1 MISSRD
7 VLLFQ
12 EKILA
17 WYSLNK
23 RDLPWRKTR
32 DPYSILVSEI
42 MLQQTQVERV
52 IPKFTGWMSAFP
64 DVSSLAKAS
73 QRDVLALWSGLGYN
87 RRAMYL
93 HKTAQVIVDEYQGV
107 FPRELQTLQ
116 KLPGIGTYTS
126 AAVLCFAYNNQIP
139 VLDTNIKKVIT
150 HEFFSGN
157 MPSEEML
164 FDVAQKILPVGKA
177 YDWNQALM
185 DYSRIILKD
194 KKIPIPK
201 QSRFLSSDRYYRGQV
216 VKLLLKIEKISF
228 SGLWDFFQ
236 DMNPVEKERLHTIL
250 EKMHKEQL
258 IFYDKKKITLLEVK
272 GE

>member
-164 FDVAQKILPVGKA
+164 LDVAQKILPVGKA

-185 DYSRIILKD
+185 DYSRIILKN
-194 KKIPIPK
+194 KKIPVPK

-216 VKLLLKIEKISF
+216 VKLLLQIDKISF
-228 SGLWDFFQ
+228 SGLWDFF
-236 DMNPVEKERLHTIL
+236 DGKNPVEKERLRIIL
-250 EKMHKEQL
+250 EKMHKEHL
-258 IFYDKKKITLLEVK
+258 ITYDNDSVTLLK
-272 GE
+272 GKVG